1 LESSD
6 YDLSLYD
13 LASEEISFL
22 DRSMNCCIG
31 FVGMV
36 DSTKAT
42 AEMVSDRRNIG
53 QYYSIFINTMA
64 ILAKNYG
71 AKIVKSA
78 GDALIFYFPDSS
90 DPTNEAAFK
99 DILECFT
106 TMILARDIINA
117 KLHSENLPSVS
128 YRISADYGKVEV
140 ATSTSSKGREDLFGS
155 TMNIC
160 AKINSMAEPN
170 GIVIGGD
177 LYQIIKSFSFIDK
190 YYQFRELRG
199 GYSVGFN
206 HVYPVYRTLSKNN
219 DDISEIVVK
228 SVNELFTSKR
238 TSTIK
243 DIQVKQQQQ
252 PQSSSQLL
260 QQNQQKKQ
268 LRQQQ
273 QKHSANILIV
283 DDELDILYTYK
294 HILSAEGYNVE
305 AFTDPQEALM
315 HFVQLPDPSSY
326 YQVVLLDIRMP
337 RLNGLQLFYK
347 MKTLSPKIKIMF
359 SSALDVAEEV
369 VGILPG
375 MKYDD
380 IIKKPV
386 AREYFVNK
394 INSAVNN
401 STQDHLENL
410 RV

>member
-1 LESSD
+1 
-6 YDLSLYD
+6 
-13 LASEEISFL
+13 
-22 DRSMNCCIG
+22 
-31 FVGMV
+31 
-36 DSTKAT
+36 
-42 AEMVSDRRNIG
+42 
-53 QYYSIFINTMA
+53 
-64 ILAKNYG
+64 
-71 AKIVKSA
+71 
-78 GDALIFYFPDSS
+78 
-90 DPTNEAAFK
+90 
-99 DILECFT
+99 
-106 TMILARDIINA
+106 
-117 KLHSENLPSVS
+117 
-128 YRISADYGKVEV
+128 
-140 ATSTSSKGREDLFGS
+140 
-155 TMNIC
+155 
-160 AKINSMAEPN
+160 
-170 GIVIGGD
+170 VIGGD

-199 GYSVGFN
+199 GYSVDFN

-386 AREYFVNK
+386 AREYFINK